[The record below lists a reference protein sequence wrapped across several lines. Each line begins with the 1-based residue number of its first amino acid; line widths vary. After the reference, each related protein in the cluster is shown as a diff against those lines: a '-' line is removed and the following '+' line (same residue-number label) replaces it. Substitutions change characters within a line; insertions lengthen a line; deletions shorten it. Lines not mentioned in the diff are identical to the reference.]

1 MNDTKSKL
9 KKIILE
15 EAQKLLNEV
24 SGFGSA
30 LPHAGRGRPS
40 GLPSEAQ
47 EAKEEHEFRS
57 KRHIPGIAG
66 RNIYKWLERAAA
78 EFFKEETG
86 QEGAKYFNP
95 ETGEWDH
102 VYDWT
107 DEGDPIYYK
116 PKTKPPSTAQ
126 MNAIAAQSGQKGGWD
141 WRGAHG
147 RAPKPITP
155 GPQSA
160 SPFGEFA
167 GTVGPLLIPLPAV
180 GGLGKAGLA
189 ASRLGGAGLR
199 TGPEIMALIKA
210 QARKQLRSPDL
221 TPTYSANPR
230 IDINT
235 GRLYT
240 PRVRGTHE
248 IDLPPQDFRSR
259 ILRNLEDRAEQAR
272 LTVEKSWKN
281 HPARDGAPMEPDTYF
296 RTGGPDDPPQMVDI
310 YRNPSLTQAQKDSYF
325 MNEYGITSR
334 EEFIEL
340 RSILRD
346 KIIKRDPE
354 ATPGGVRQRDEMID
368 ILWPKD
374 HPEAPPRSYERYLRP
389 MPEPTWSGMPRK
401 KPPEK
406 PENLDENKLK
416 EIIKEEY
423 NKLLKESAAQYI
435 WGVKA
440 PYNRV
445 ANQYDLRRLSSEK
458 LSKLKL

>member
-1 MNDTKSKL
+1 MNNTKSKL

-24 SGFGSA
+24 TGFGSS
-30 LPHAGRGRPS
+30 LPHAGRGRVAE
-40 GLPSEAQ
+40 LPTPAQ
-47 EAKEEHEFRS
+47 EAREEHEFRS

-78 EFFKEETG
+78 EFFKKETG
-86 QEGAKYFNP
+86 QEGAKYLNP
-95 ETGEWDH
+95 ETGKWDH
-102 VYDWT
+102 VYGWT

-116 PKTKPPSTAQ
+116 PSVGEPSTAK

-180 GGLGKAGLA
+180 GLGKAGFA
-189 ASRLGGAGLR
+189 ASRMAAGGLR
-199 TGPEIMALIKA
+199 TGAEIMALIKA
-210 QARKQLRSPDL
+210 QGHKQLRFPDL
-221 TPTYSANPR
+221 MPTYSASPR
-230 IDINT
+230 INIDT
-235 GRLYT
+235 GRLHA
-240 PRVRGTHE
+240 PRDRGTIA
-248 IDLPPQDFRSR
+248 IDLPSQGLQSR
-259 ILRNLEDRAEQAR
+259 ILRNLEDSAEQAR
-272 LTVEKSWKN
+272 LTVEKSWKK
-281 HPARDGAPMEPDTYF
+281 HPARDGGPIEPDTYF
-296 RTGGPDDPPQMVDI
+296 RTGGLDDPPQMVDI

-334 EEFIEL
+334 EEFLEL

-354 ATPGGVRQRDEMID
+354 ATPEGVRQRDEMID
-368 ILWPKD
+368 VLWPKD
-374 HPEAPPRSYERYLRP
+374 HPGAPPRSYERHLRP
-389 MPEPTWSGMPRK
+389 MPEPAQSGLQRP
-401 KPPEK
+401 KPGEGPEK
-406 PENLDENKLK
+406 LDENKLK

-440 PYNRV
+440 PYKRV